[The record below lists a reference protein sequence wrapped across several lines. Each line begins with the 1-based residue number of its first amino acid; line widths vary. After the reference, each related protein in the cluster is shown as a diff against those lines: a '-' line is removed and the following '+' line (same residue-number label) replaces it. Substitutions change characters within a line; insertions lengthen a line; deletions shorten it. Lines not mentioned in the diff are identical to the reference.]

1 MPETDN
7 KAARQAEYNLG
18 RTGVT
23 SGERAQVLASL
34 AVAHEQRT
42 ANLLAYLA
50 AASNN
55 DLPYQPSP
63 SVLKS
68 VQAEVEERL
77 GLV

>member
-1 MPETDN
+1 MPESQP
-7 KAARQAEYNLG
+7 AMQAENSIG
-18 RTGVT
+18 RGTGIGARVYAT
-23 SGERAQVLASL
+23 L

-55 DLPYQPSP
+55 DLPYRPSP

-77 GLV
+77 GLA